1 MFEQSADL
9 GPNADIIKAPWAGK
23 RQEYCMNEN
32 FEPRA
37 ESLRK
42 TVTDLGAQAKEKIT
56 AQVQR
61 EPAKTFLIIL
71 AGSILISVLV
81 GYRLSRME
89 EESKRQRM
97 VEDWM
102 REVTD
107 WIRQN
112 SRKIATPL
120 RESLEAGKSAVEDVS
135 NAGARRWLPF
145 LEKQKR
151 SFFNLF

>member
-1 MFEQSADL
+1 
-9 GPNADIIKAPWAGK
+9 
-23 RQEYCMNEN
+23 MNEN
-32 FEPRA
+32 FEPTV
-37 ESLRK
+37 ESFRK
-42 TVTDLGAQAKEKIT
+42 TVNDLGTQAKERIT

-97 VEDWM
+97 LEDWM
-102 REVTD
+102 REMTD
-107 WIRQN
+107 WIRQ
-112 SRKIATPL
+112 SGRKIAAPL
-120 RESLEAGKSAVEDVS
+120 KESLDAGKSAVEDVS
-135 NAGARRWLPF
+135 NASARHWLPF

>member
-1 MFEQSADL
+1 
-9 GPNADIIKAPWAGK
+9 
-23 RQEYCMNEN
+23 MNEN

-37 ESLRK
+37 ESFRK

-56 AQVQR
+56 TQVQR
-61 EPAKTFLIIL
+61 EPAKTFSIIL
-71 AGSILISVLV
+71 VASILLSVLV

-97 VEDWM
+97 LEDWM

-107 WIRQN
+107 WIKQN
-112 SRKIATPL
+112 GRKITTPL
-120 RESLEAGKSAVEDVS
+120 KEGLEAGRTAVEDVS

-145 LEKQKR
+145 FEKQKR

>member
-1 MFEQSADL
+1 
-9 GPNADIIKAPWAGK
+9 
-23 RQEYCMNEN
+23 MNEN

-97 VEDWM
+97 LEDWM
-102 REVTD
+102 REVSGD
-107 WIRQN
+107 WDQTAWPQE
-112 SRKIATPL
+112 IATPL
-120 RESLEAGKSAVEDVS
+120 KESLEAGRSVVGDVS
-135 NAGARRWLPF
+135 NFGARRWLPF
-145 LEKQKR
+145 FEKQKR
-151 SFFNLF
+151 SLF

>member
-1 MFEQSADL
+1 
-9 GPNADIIKAPWAGK
+9 
-23 RQEYCMNEN
+23 MNEN
-32 FEPRA
+32 FEPTV
-37 ESLRK
+37 ESFRK
-42 TVTDLGAQAKEKIT
+42 TVNDLGTQAKERIT

-97 VEDWM
+97 LEDWM
-102 REVTD
+102 REMTD
-107 WIRQN
+107 WIRQ
-112 SRKIATPL
+112 SGRKIAAPL
-120 RESLEAGKSAVEDVS
+120 KESLEAGRSAVEDVS
-135 NAGARRWLPF
+135 NASARHWLPF
-145 LEKQKR
+145 FEKQKR